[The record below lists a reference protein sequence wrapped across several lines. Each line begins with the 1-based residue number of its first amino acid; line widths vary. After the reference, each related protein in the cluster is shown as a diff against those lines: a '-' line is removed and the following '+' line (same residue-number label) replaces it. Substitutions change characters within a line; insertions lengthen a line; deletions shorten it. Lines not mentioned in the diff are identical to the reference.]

1 MSSEA
6 VMETFWRNLQYSL
19 RTLRKRPGFT
29 LTVVITLALGI
40 GANATIFTWIKA
52 VLLEPLPG
60 IEQPER
66 LVEVWGATRN
76 NSALSLSYLDYLDYR
91 DRNVVFSGLAAHQV
105 QPLNLGRGGK
115 PERVW
120 GAVVSGNYFNVL
132 GVKALIGRT
141 FLPEEDRTPNS
152 HPVAVIGYGLWQ
164 RDFGAD
170 PKVIGRTIT
179 LNEHDFTI
187 IGVTPKEFGSP
198 FAGIALDAWT
208 PVMMKDYVAL
218 PHFSLTDRGSRWLMV
233 MGRLKPGVTVVQAQ
247 ANIAAIARQLERTY
261 LQTNDQMGA
270 AVYLLSQS
278 PFSLKRSMQ
287 SALAVLMAAVAIV
300 LLIACANIANLLL
313 ARAASRRKEIAVRLA
328 LGSTRWRM
336 LGQMLTE
343 SFVLASCGAAVGLTL
358 AFWTAR
364 SLPAFLPPYGIQV
377 SFDTRPDVVVLAF
390 TLGLTVITTV
400 LFGLAPALQA
410 SKPDL
415 VAALKD
421 NAAALGQGQRKFP
434 LQHALVISQM
444 ALSTVALISAGLF
457 VRSLREA
464 YEADPGFDPHRVLLA
479 SFDPFLSGHDDNH
492 GREFYRR
499 LIERVRTLP
508 GVQSVTLARRL
519 PLTLSGIAFANVVI
533 DGYTPAKDEDM
544 HLNYET
550 VGPDYFRTMRIPLV
564 QGRDFDERDN
574 EHARGV
580 VIINETM
587 ARHYWTGGDALGRRI
602 KLDKSWLQIVGIA
615 KDVKN
620 RTLNEALQPFL
631 YVPFLQDYRSNMIL
645 VARTVIEPK
654 TMFHAVRA
662 ETAALDPKIPMFDAK
677 TFEQHIGLS
686 LFLQR
691 MAATILSIFG
701 LLALS
706 LAAVGVY
713 GVMAYAVSQRTRE
726 LGIRI
731 SIGASRS
738 DVLKLIL
745 GQGLT
750 LSVVGLIGGLVTALV
765 VTRFS
770 AHLLYGVSSAD
781 PVTFT
786 VIALLLLG
794 VAVVSGYFPARRAT
808 RIDPVVAL
816 RME

>member
-1 MSSEA
+1 
-6 VMETFWRNLQYSL
+6 METFWRNLQYSL

-261 LQTNDQMGA
+261 RQTNDQMGA

-287 SALAVLMAAVAIV
+287 SALAVLMAAVVIV

-313 ARAASRRKEIAVRLA
+313 ARAASRRKEVAVRLA

-587 ARHYWTGGDALGRRI
+587 ARRYWTGGDALGRRI

-645 VARTVIEPK
+645 VAR
-654 TMFHAVRA
+654 RA
-662 ETAALDPKIPMFDAK
+662 GK
-677 TFEQHIGLS
+677 
-686 LFLQR
+686 
-691 MAATILSIFG
+691 
-701 LLALS
+701 
-706 LAAVGVY
+706 
-713 GVMAYAVSQRTRE
+713 
-726 LGIRI
+726 
-731 SIGASRS
+731 
-738 DVLKLIL
+738 
-745 GQGLT
+745 
-750 LSVVGLIGGLVTALV
+750 
-765 VTRFS
+765 
-770 AHLLYGVSSAD
+770 
-781 PVTFT
+781 
-786 VIALLLLG
+786 
-794 VAVVSGYFPARRAT
+794 
-808 RIDPVVAL
+808 
-816 RME
+816 

>member
-1 MSSEA
+1 
-6 VMETFWRNLQYSL
+6 METFWRNLQYSL

-91 DRNVVFSGLAAHQV
+91 DRTVVFSGLAAHQV

-261 LQTNDQMGA
+261 RQTNDQMGA

-421 NAAALGQGQRKFP
+421 NAAALEQGQRKFP

-464 YEADPGFDPHRVLLA
+464 YEADPGFDPRRVLLA

-677 TFEQHIGLS
+677 TFEEHIGLS

>member
-1 MSSEA
+1 
-6 VMETFWRNLQYSL
+6 METFWRNLQYSL

-132 GVKALIGRT
+132 GVKGLIGRT

-261 LQTNDQMGA
+261 RQTNDQMGA

-421 NAAALGQGQRKFP
+421 NAAALGQGRRKFP

-587 ARHYWTGGDALGRRI
+587 ARRYWTGGDALGRRI

-677 TFEQHIGLS
+677 TFEEHIGLS

>member
-1 MSSEA
+1 
-6 VMETFWRNLQYSL
+6 METFWRNLQYSL

-91 DRNVVFSGLAAHQV
+91 DRTVVFSGLAAHQV

-261 LQTNDQMGA
+261 RQTNDQMGA

-313 ARAASRRKEIAVRLA
+313 ARGASRRKEIAVRLA

-421 NAAALGQGQRKFP
+421 NAAALGQGRRKFP

-508 GVQSVTLARRL
+508 GVQLVTLARRL

>member
-1 MSSEA
+1 
-6 VMETFWRNLQYSL
+6 METFWRNLQYSL

-141 FLPEEDRTPNS
+141 FLSEEDRTPNS

-233 MGRLKPGVTVVQAQ
+233 IGRLKPGVTVVQAQ

-261 LQTNDQMGA
+261 RQTNDQMGA

-580 VIINETM
+580 VVINETM
-587 ARHYWTGGDALGRRI
+587 ARRYWTGGDALGRRI

-706 LAAVGVY
+706 LTAVGVY

>member
-1 MSSEA
+1 
-6 VMETFWRNLQYSL
+6 METFWRNLQYSL

-233 MGRLKPGVTVVQAQ
+233 IGRLKPGVTVVQAQ

-261 LQTNDQMGA
+261 RQTNDQMGA

-313 ARAASRRKEIAVRLA
+313 ARAASRRKEVAVRLA

-587 ARHYWTGGDALGRRI
+587 ARRYWTGGDALGRRI

-677 TFEQHIGLS
+677 TFEEHIGLS

-706 LAAVGVY
+706 LTAVGVY

>member
-1 MSSEA
+1 
-6 VMETFWRNLQYSL
+6 METFWRNLQYSL

-261 LQTNDQMGA
+261 RQTNDQMGA

-390 TLGLTVITTV
+390 TLGLTVITTA

-492 GREFYRR
+492 GREFYHR

-508 GVQSVTLARRL
+508 GVQLVTLARRL

-677 TFEQHIGLS
+677 TFEEHIGLS

-701 LLALS
+701 MLALS

>member
-1 MSSEA
+1 
-6 VMETFWRNLQYSL
+6 METFWRNLQYSL

-141 FLPEEDRTPNS
+141 FLSEEDRTPNS

-261 LQTNDQMGA
+261 RQTNDQMGA

-701 LLALS
+701 MLALS

>member
-1 MSSEA
+1 
-6 VMETFWRNLQYSL
+6 METFWRNLQYSL

-261 LQTNDQMGA
+261 RQTNDQMGA

-677 TFEQHIGLS
+677 TFEEHIGLS

-706 LAAVGVY
+706 LTAVGVY
-713 GVMAYAVSQRTRE
+713 GVMAYAVGQRTRE

>member
-1 MSSEA
+1 
-6 VMETFWRNLQYSL
+6 METFWRNLQYSL

-141 FLPEEDRTPNS
+141 FLPEEDRMPNS

-261 LQTNDQMGA
+261 RQTNDQMGA

-421 NAAALGQGQRKFP
+421 NAAALGQGRRKFP

-587 ARHYWTGGDALGRRI
+587 ARRYWTGGDALGRRI

>member
-1 MSSEA
+1 
-6 VMETFWRNLQYSL
+6 METFWRNLQYSL

-52 VLLEPLPG
+52 VLFEPLPG

-91 DRNVVFSGLAAHQV
+91 DRTVVFSGLAAHQV

-141 FLPEEDRTPNS
+141 FLSEEDRTPNS

-247 ANIAAIARQLERTY
+247 ANVAAIARQLERTY
-261 LQTNDQMGA
+261 RQTNDQMGA

-587 ARHYWTGGDALGRRI
+587 ARRYWTGGDALGRRI

-677 TFEQHIGLS
+677 TFEEHIGLS

>member
-1 MSSEA
+1 
-6 VMETFWRNLQYSL
+6 METFWRNLQYSL

-132 GVKALIGRT
+132 GVKGLIGRT

-261 LQTNDQMGA
+261 RQTNDQMGA

-300 LLIACANIANLLL
+300 LLIASANIANLLL

-343 SFVLASCGAAVGLTL
+343 SFVLAACGAAVGLTL

-400 LFGLAPALQA
+400 LFGLAPARQA

-421 NAAALGQGQRKFP
+421 NAAALGQGRRKFP

-677 TFEQHIGLS
+677 TFEEHIGLS

-706 LAAVGVY
+706 LTAVGVY

>member
-1 MSSEA
+1 
-6 VMETFWRNLQYSL
+6 METFWRNLQYSL

-29 LTVVITLALGI
+29 VTVVITLALGI

-91 DRNVVFSGLAAHQV
+91 DRTVVFSGLAAHQV

-261 LQTNDQMGA
+261 RQTNDQMGA

-313 ARAASRRKEIAVRLA
+313 ARGASRRKEIAVRLA

-677 TFEQHIGLS
+677 TFEEHIGLS

>member
-1 MSSEA
+1 
-6 VMETFWRNLQYSL
+6 METFWRNLQYSL

-91 DRNVVFSGLAAHQV
+91 DRTVVFSGLAAHQV

-261 LQTNDQMGA
+261 RQTNDQMGA

-677 TFEQHIGLS
+677 TFEEHIGLS

-706 LAAVGVY
+706 LTAVGVY

>member
-1 MSSEA
+1 
-6 VMETFWRNLQYSL
+6 METFWRNLQYSL

-233 MGRLKPGVTVVQAQ
+233 IGRLKPGVTVVQAQ

-261 LQTNDQMGA
+261 RQTNDQMGA

-701 LLALS
+701 MLALS

-713 GVMAYAVSQRTRE
+713 GVMAYAVGQRTRE

-808 RIDPVVAL
+808 RIDPMVAL

>member
-1 MSSEA
+1 
-6 VMETFWRNLQYSL
+6 METFWRNLQYSL

-261 LQTNDQMGA
+261 RQTNDQMGA

-677 TFEQHIGLS
+677 TFEEHIGLS

-713 GVMAYAVSQRTRE
+713 GVMAYAVGQRTRE

-738 DVLKLIL
+738 DGLKLIL

-750 LSVVGLIGGLVTALV
+750 VSVVGLIGGLVTALV

>member
-1 MSSEA
+1 
-6 VMETFWRNLQYSL
+6 
-19 RTLRKRPGFT
+19 
-29 LTVVITLALGI
+29 
-40 GANATIFTWIKA
+40 
-52 VLLEPLPG
+52 
-60 IEQPER
+60 
-66 LVEVWGATRN
+66 
-76 NSALSLSYLDYLDYR
+76 
-91 DRNVVFSGLAAHQV
+91 
-105 QPLNLGRGGK
+105 
-115 PERVW
+115 
-120 GAVVSGNYFNVL
+120 
-132 GVKALIGRT
+132 
-141 FLPEEDRTPNS
+141 
-152 HPVAVIGYGLWQ
+152 
-164 RDFGAD
+164 
-170 PKVIGRTIT
+170 
-179 LNEHDFTI
+179 
-187 IGVTPKEFGSP
+187 
-198 FAGIALDAWT
+198 
-208 PVMMKDYVAL
+208 
-218 PHFSLTDRGSRWLMV
+218 
-233 MGRLKPGVTVVQAQ
+233 
-247 ANIAAIARQLERTY
+247 
-261 LQTNDQMGA
+261 
-270 AVYLLSQS
+270 
-278 PFSLKRSMQ
+278 
-287 SALAVLMAAVAIV
+287 
-300 LLIACANIANLLL
+300 
-313 ARAASRRKEIAVRLA
+313 VRLA

-421 NAAALGQGQRKFP
+421 NAAALEQGQRKFP

>member
-1 MSSEA
+1 
-6 VMETFWRNLQYSL
+6 METFWRNLQYSL

-132 GVKALIGRT
+132 GVKGLIGRT

-261 LQTNDQMGA
+261 RQTNDQMGA

-421 NAAALGQGQRKFP
+421 NAAALEQGQRKFP

-587 ARHYWTGGDALGRRI
+587 ARRYWTGGDALGRRI

-713 GVMAYAVSQRTRE
+713 GVMAYAVGQRTRE

>member
-1 MSSEA
+1 
-6 VMETFWRNLQYSL
+6 METFWRNLQYSL

-29 LTVVITLALGI
+29 VTVVITLALGI

-91 DRNVVFSGLAAHQV
+91 DRTVVFSGLAAHQV

-132 GVKALIGRT
+132 GVKGLIGRT

-261 LQTNDQMGA
+261 RQTNDQMGA

-421 NAAALGQGQRKFP
+421 NAAALGQGRRKFP

-587 ARHYWTGGDALGRRI
+587 ARRYWTGGDALGRRI

>member
-1 MSSEA
+1 
-6 VMETFWRNLQYSL
+6 METFWRNLQYSL

-132 GVKALIGRT
+132 GVKGLIGRT

-261 LQTNDQMGA
+261 RQTNDQMGA

>member
-1 MSSEA
+1 
-6 VMETFWRNLQYSL
+6 
-19 RTLRKRPGFT
+19 
-29 LTVVITLALGI
+29 
-40 GANATIFTWIKA
+40 
-52 VLLEPLPG
+52 
-60 IEQPER
+60 
-66 LVEVWGATRN
+66 
-76 NSALSLSYLDYLDYR
+76 
-91 DRNVVFSGLAAHQV
+91 
-105 QPLNLGRGGK
+105 
-115 PERVW
+115 
-120 GAVVSGNYFNVL
+120 
-132 GVKALIGRT
+132 
-141 FLPEEDRTPNS
+141 
-152 HPVAVIGYGLWQ
+152 LWQ

-261 LQTNDQMGA
+261 RQTNDQMGA

-677 TFEQHIGLS
+677 TFEEHIGLS

>member
-1 MSSEA
+1 
-6 VMETFWRNLQYSL
+6 METFWRNLQYSL

-141 FLPEEDRTPNS
+141 FLPEEDRMPNS

-261 LQTNDQMGA
+261 RQTNDQMGA

-677 TFEQHIGLS
+677 TFEEHIGLS

>member
-1 MSSEA
+1 
-6 VMETFWRNLQYSL
+6 METFWRNLQYSL

-132 GVKALIGRT
+132 GVKGLIGRT

-261 LQTNDQMGA
+261 RQTNDQMGA

-587 ARHYWTGGDALGRRI
+587 ARRYWTGGDALGRRI

-677 TFEQHIGLS
+677 TFEEHIGLS

-706 LAAVGVY
+706 LTAVGVY

>member
-1 MSSEA
+1 
-6 VMETFWRNLQYSL
+6 METFWRNLQYSL

-261 LQTNDQMGA
+261 RQTNDQMGA

-400 LFGLAPALQA
+400 LFGLAPARQA

-421 NAAALGQGQRKFP
+421 NAAALGQGRRKFP

-580 VIINETM
+580 VVINETM
-587 ARHYWTGGDALGRRI
+587 ARRYWTGGDALGRRI

-677 TFEQHIGLS
+677 TFEEHIGLS

>member
-1 MSSEA
+1 
-6 VMETFWRNLQYSL
+6 METFWRNLQYSL

-29 LTVVITLALGI
+29 VTVVITLALGI

-132 GVKALIGRT
+132 GVKGLIGRT

-247 ANIAAIARQLERTY
+247 ANVAAIARQLERTY
-261 LQTNDQMGA
+261 RQTNDQMGA

-421 NAAALGQGQRKFP
+421 NAAALEQGQRKFP

-677 TFEQHIGLS
+677 TFEEHIGLS